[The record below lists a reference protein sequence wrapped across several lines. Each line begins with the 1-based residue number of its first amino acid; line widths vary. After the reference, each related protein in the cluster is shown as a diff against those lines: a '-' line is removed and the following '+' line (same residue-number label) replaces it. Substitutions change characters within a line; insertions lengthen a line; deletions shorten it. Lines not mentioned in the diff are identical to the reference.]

1 MTQPDLAAY
10 QASRRPAAPALAAGS
25 LTLTWTDLDART
37 ADTASR
43 LAASGVRPGQRV
55 AIPLGTNPD
64 SVAVLF
70 ALSRLGAIMIPLA
83 PQAPGA
89 EHDALVGRAHADHVL
104 TLGRLGKADPD
115 GGFVTRP
122 VAGHE
127 AQAIVFTSGS
137 TGKPKGTILTRA
149 NLEAG
154 AHASADVLH
163 LTAED
168 RWLACLPFHH
178 VGGLS
183 VFIRSGLIGFP
194 VITVPNFDAA
204 TVSTAIDRNEATVVS
219 LVPTMLHR
227 MLDDGWKGAPT
238 LRVVLLGGAPCPE
251 PLLDEAL
258 ARDIPVA
265 PTYGLTEAASQVTT
279 LPPWEVKAHRG
290 TYGRS
295 LPGTLVRIGETPES
309 FEAPGTPGPIW
320 VAGLSVARASLEGP
334 ITDERGWLATG
345 DIGAVD
351 ADSYLSVIGRADDVI
366 LSGGEKVVPSEVEAA
381 LVEHADVREAAVI
394 GVADPEW
401 GEQVVAVVTPTE
413 GSLPDGDDLRAY
425 LKERL
430 EPHKVPR
437 RIIVIHDELPRTG
450 PAKIDRVTLK
460 RLASSADEGD

>member
-1 MTQPDLAAY
+1 M
-10 QASRRPAAPALAAGS
+10 AGS
-25 LTLTWTDLDART
+25 LTLTWADLDART
-37 ADTASR
+37 ADTARR

-64 SVAVLF
+64 PVAVLF
-70 ALSRLGAIMIPLA
+70 ALSRVGAILIPLA

-104 TLGRLGKADPD
+104 TIGRLGKVEPAAS
-115 GGFVTRP
+115 FAARP

-137 TGKPKGTILTRA
+137 TGKPRGTILTRA

-154 AHASADVLH
+154 AHASADVLR
-163 LTAED
+163 LTSED
-168 RWLACLPFHH
+168 RWLSCLPFHH

-194 VITVPNFDAA
+194 VITVPNFEASAVAAAIERHTA
-204 TVSTAIDRNEATVVS
+204 TVIS

-227 MLDDGWKGAPT
+227 MLDDGWKGAPS
-238 LRVVLLGGAPCPE
+238 LRAVLLGGAPCPE
-251 PLLDEAL
+251 SLLDEAL
-258 ARDIPVA
+258 TRGIPVA

-279 LPPWEVKAHRG
+279 LPPWEVEAHRG

-309 FEAPGTPGPIW
+309 LEPPGTPGPIW

-334 ITDERGWLATG
+334 ITDERGWLPTG
-345 DIGAVD
+345 DVGSLD
-351 ADSYLSVIGRADDVI
+351 DEKYLTVVGRADDVI
-366 LSGGEKVVPSEVEAA
+366 LTGGEKVVPSEIEAA
-381 LVEHADVREAAVI
+381 LADHVEVREAAVV
-394 GVADPEW
+394 GVPDPEW
-401 GEQVVAVVTPTE
+401 GEKVVGIVSPVE
-413 GSLPDGDDLRAY
+413 GAHPDEEALRTY

-437 RIIVIHDELPRTG
+437 RIIVFLDELPRTG
-450 PAKIDRVTLK
+450 PAKIDRISLR
-460 RLASSADEGD
+460 RLAAADEEGI